1 MPVFKFFNGF
11 PSFKKLF
18 IYFWLC
24 RVFVAAWT
32 FLQLQR
38 AGPTLQGGV
47 QAPNFGGFSCR
58 GARALGCAGFSRY
71 GSWAQWWWFPGST
84 AVAHGLSCLAV
95 CGIFPDQGLKP
106 CPLHGQ
112 AHSLPLSHQ
121 GHSPLIL
128 IKDKFFALYKVKR
141 HLAPD
146 HLSYLV
152 FHIPPS
158 TRPQALSVCLSLS
171 HTHTH
176 HPHPPTSA
184 HPHTHTHTH
193 TYPLL
198 IAWRLHWPVSQ
209 TSPSASF
216 APAVPW
222 KALPDMLLLAKSYS
236 SLGLYFIVSSLG
248 EPLPDPETIHL

>member
-1 MPVFKFFNGF
+1 M
-11 PSFKKLF
+11 
-18 IYFWLC
+18 
-24 RVFVAAWT
+24 
-32 FLQLQR
+32 
-38 AGPTLQGGV
+38 
-47 QAPNFGGFSCR
+47 
-58 GARALGCAGFSRY
+58 
-71 GSWAQWWWFPGST
+71 
-84 AVAHGLSCLAV
+84 AHGLSCLAV

-112 AHSLPLSHQ
+112 ADSLPLSHQ

-176 HPHPPTSA
+176 HPHPHPQTPTSTPTHTHI
-184 HPHTHTHTH
+184 HPPIHIHTHTHTH
-193 TYPLL
+193 THTHPHTHTPPTPTHIRPPTHTYTHTHIPLAHCL
-198 IAWRLHWPVSQ
+198 EAALACFSDISFCLLCTCCSLE
-209 TSPSASF
+209 SPS
-216 APAVPW
+216 
-222 KALPDMLLLAKSYS
+222 
-236 SLGLYFIVSSLG
+236 
-248 EPLPDPETIHL
+248 

>member
-47 QAPNFGGFSCR
+47 QAPNFGGFSCH

-112 AHSLPLSHQ
+112 ADSLPLSHQ

-128 IKDKFFALYKVKR
+128 IKNKFFALYKVKR

-158 TRPQALSVCLSLS
+158 TRPQALSVCLSLT

-176 HPHPPTSA
+176 TPPTSTPTDTYIHTHT
-184 HPHTHTHTH
+184 HPRPPTHTHTHTH
-193 TYPLL
+193 TPPTPTHIRPPTHTYTHTHIPLAHCPEAAL
-198 IAWRLHWPVSQ
+198 ACFSDISFCLLCTCCSLE
-209 TSPSASF
+209 SPS
-216 APAVPW
+216 
-222 KALPDMLLLAKSYS
+222 
-236 SLGLYFIVSSLG
+236 
-248 EPLPDPETIHL
+248 

>member
-1 MPVFKFFNGF
+1 M
-11 PSFKKLF
+11 
-18 IYFWLC
+18 
-24 RVFVAAWT
+24 
-32 FLQLQR
+32 
-38 AGPTLQGGV
+38 
-47 QAPNFGGFSCR
+47 
-58 GARALGCAGFSRY
+58 
-71 GSWAQWWWFPGST
+71 
-84 AVAHGLSCLAV
+84 AHGLSCLAV

-112 AHSLPLSHQ
+112 ADSLPLSHQ

-176 HPHPPTSA
+176 HPHPHPQTPTSTPTHTHI
-184 HPHTHTHTH
+184 HPPIHIHTHTHTH
-193 TYPLL
+193 THTPC
-198 IAWRLHWPVSQ
+198 S
-209 TSPSASF
+209 
-216 APAVPW
+216 
-222 KALPDMLLLAKSYS
+222 LPGGCTGLFLRHLLLPPLHLLFPGKPFLTCFCLLSPTLPWVS
-236 SLGLYFIVSSLG
+236 ISLSPPWGNPCLILKPFTS
-248 EPLPDPETIHL
+248 D